1 MNNKL
6 DIVIEKM
13 GDIIEKEKEP
23 VEKEKGANID
33 EENLENLI
41 RKIVFEAFDE
51 RKVKPVVSETDDRK
65 NSNALDAILE
75 NLLSESYA
83 EDNEVENGSTNQK
96 SIKPKTEKEEMKDR
110 RDSDTGPAVV
120 SDGLVDEIVE
130 SIFPLVSRL
139 GSDERDSEVEEI
151 DEEVILHSITAA
163 KLILTLQVILIDN
176 VKEKQKEDEDEDVDD
191 EEEEEEEEG
200 DDDSLDVVHKALA
213 AIIGENPSEEE
224 KLSQEVIQLCVSLL
238 FSLVFTN

>member
-23 VEKEKGANID
+23 VEKVKSANID

-176 VKEKQKEDEDEDVDD
+176 VKEKQKEDEDVD
-191 EEEEEEEEG
+191 EEEEEEE

-213 AIIGENPSEEE
+213 AIIGENPSEEQ

>member
-1 MNNKL
+1 M
-6 DIVIEKM
+6 
-13 GDIIEKEKEP
+13 
-23 VEKEKGANID
+23 
-33 EENLENLI
+33 I

-139 GSDERDSEVEEI
+139 GSDERDSEVKEI

-176 VKEKQKEDEDEDVDD
+176 VKEKQKEDEDEDV
-191 EEEEEEEEG
+191 EEEEEEE

-213 AIIGENPSEEE
+213 AIIGENPSEDQ

>member
-23 VEKEKGANID
+23 AVEKEKGANID

-176 VKEKQKEDEDEDVDD
+176 VKEKQKEDEDEAEA
-191 EEEEEEEEG
+191 EEEEEEE

-213 AIIGENPSEEE
+213 AIIGENPSEEQ

-238 FSLVFTN
+238 FSPVFTN